1 MRKALLLLLVLAA
14 APLRADLPPGKW
26 AVSQQIVLPKLAGP
40 SLVYLP
46 LSDQVLAIRSLSEL
60 RVVRDG
66 HLEEPYRLVVERG
79 QVDQTQVPARMSS
92 LGVSGTERAQV
103 VLALAPEAPEANQ
116 VRLALAGDNF
126 RCKVVVEK
134 SADQAQWWQVGTGL
148 VYRHEQRFEEA
159 AVRLPIAQYRYLRLT
174 LVRLQGK
181 LPQVEGA
188 SVWGQVLVPARTE
201 PVPAAFTVVNR
212 RRDNTTELT
221 WRLARPARELVRAD
235 LAVAEPTFDRP
246 VAIMVGRPLAR
257 TSELVMADTDA
268 LRRLRPGDK
277 VQLPLAIGEV
287 KLVQVVVS
295 NGDDRPL
302 TIRSGSLLRLRQGVI
317 FRAQPGGRYEL
328 WYDRRQVP
336 QPVYDIQRLPLLTP
350 PSRLPQA
357 SLGAVR
363 RMALA
368 PPPPPPWSEQ
378 HPVLFWA
385 ALVGVL
391 VLLGAVVL
399 RAMRRV
405 GEAQEGKAG

>member
-1 MRKALLLLLVLAA
+1 
-14 APLRADLPPGKW
+14 
-26 AVSQQIVLPKLAGP
+26 
-40 SLVYLP
+40 
-46 LSDQVLAIRSLSEL
+46 
-60 RVVRDG
+60 
-66 HLEEPYRLVVERG
+66 
-79 QVDQTQVPARMSS
+79 
-92 LGVSGTERAQV
+92 
-103 VLALAPEAPEANQ
+103 
-116 VRLALAGDNF
+116 
-126 RCKVVVEK
+126 
-134 SADQAQWWQVGTGL
+134 
-148 VYRHEQRFEEA
+148 
-159 AVRLPIAQYRYLRLT
+159 
-174 LVRLQGK
+174 
-181 LPQVEGA
+181 
-188 SVWGQVLVPARTE
+188 
-201 PVPAAFTVVNR
+201 
-212 RRDNTTELT
+212 
-221 WRLARPARELVRAD
+221 
-235 LAVAEPTFDRP
+235 
-246 VAIMVGRPLAR
+246 
-257 TSELVMADTDA
+257 MADTDA